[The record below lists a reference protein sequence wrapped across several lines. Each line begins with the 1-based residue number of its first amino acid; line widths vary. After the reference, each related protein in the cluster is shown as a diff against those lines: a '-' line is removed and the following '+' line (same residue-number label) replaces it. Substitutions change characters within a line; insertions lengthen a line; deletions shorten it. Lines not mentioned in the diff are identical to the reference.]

1 MHLDLD
7 SSALATTPR
16 YEISDPERISGYMSD
31 AFRPNRSIVR
41 RNTAGVEFR
50 HNSLE
55 FGSTSI
61 NLVRYGVAAKVDA
74 PPTDEI
80 YLAMFTLA
88 GYARVDQGD
97 KVFTARPGSFCVL
110 NPSRHLKVDLS
121 HDFEQ
126 LTLKIN
132 GASVRRCFLALTHD
146 EIDRPV
152 EFTPRAYPIAGQAAS
167 FAQLVKAICNDMK
180 NPATGFHHPRVQGH
194 LEEALLN
201 LFLVG
206 FSHNYSALLETTRH
220 TPVPYFLKRAE
231 EYIAANLGQPIAL
244 TELAEQAGVSVR
256 SLQSAFRQFRGIT
269 PTTYIRNRRL
279 DLVRRQL
286 LAAGTQSSSITDIAL
301 AQGFTHLSKFAEYY
315 KARFGETPSKTR
327 AGNK

>member
-1 MHLDLD
+1 MVH
-7 SSALATTPR
+7 
-16 YEISDPERISGYMSD
+16 
-31 AFRPNRSIVR
+31 
-41 RNTAGVEFR
+41 
-50 HNSLE
+50 
-55 FGSTSI
+55 
-61 NLVRYGVAAKVDA
+61 
-74 PPTDEI
+74 
-80 YLAMFTLA
+80 
-88 GYARVDQGD
+88 QGD
-97 KVFTARPGSFCVL
+97 KILTARPGSCCVP

-121 HDFEQ
+121 RDFEQ
-126 LTLKIN
+126 LTLRIN
-132 GASVRRCFLALTHD
+132 GASVRRCFLELTHD
-146 EIDRPV
+146 EIDRPL
-152 EFTPRAYPIAGQAAS
+152 EFTPRAYPITGQAAS

-180 NPATGFHHPRVQGH
+180 NPATGFNHPRVQGH

-231 EYIAANLGQPIAL
+231 EYIAANLRQPITL
-244 TELAEQAGVSVR
+244 TELAEQTGVSIR

-286 LAAGTQSSSITDIAL
+286 LEAETRNSSITDIAL

-315 KARFGETPSKTR
+315 KTRFGETPSKTR
-327 AGNK
+327 TSNR